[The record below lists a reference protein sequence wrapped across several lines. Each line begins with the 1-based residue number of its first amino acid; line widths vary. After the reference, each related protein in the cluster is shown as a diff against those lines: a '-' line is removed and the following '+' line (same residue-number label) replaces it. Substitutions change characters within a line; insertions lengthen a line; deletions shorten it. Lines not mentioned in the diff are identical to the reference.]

1 MKAKELRDLSIT
13 ELEAR
18 IDDINNEVS
27 QLNFN
32 KAVAGQVENPAQ
44 MRARRREL
52 ARLKTIIHEKNTGDQ
67 VSQEETQDNE

>member
-18 IDDINNEVS
+18 IDDINTEVS

-52 ARLKTIIHEKNTGDQ
+52 ARLKTIIHEKNTG
-67 VSQEETQDNE
+67 EKTQTNE

>member
-1 MKAKELRDLSIT
+1 MKANELRDLSIS
-13 ELEAR
+13 ELKAR

-52 ARLKTIIHEKNTGDQ
+52 ARLKTIIHEKTGDK
-67 VSQEETQDNE
+67 VSQEETEDNE

>member
-1 MKAKELRDLSIT
+1 MKASELRDLSIT
-13 ELEAR
+13 ELKAR

-52 ARLKTIIHEKNTGDQ
+52 ARLKTIIHEKNTGDK